1 MHFSH
6 SPAEKTF
13 KNVIFNT
20 GCSNLRPGNKHKNPA
35 VNPDLCLGGRSF
47 LLLVG
52 LLLARVRGH
61 SGHRLLW
68 LHGLHHLLLW
78 FLGDGRQRLLLLR
91 GQGERL
97 QVIATRFGLQVGVV
111 EQETLLLLEL
121 GDFAVHAHRTEPA
134 PGQRGRVFETL
145 EDVPGRNLLFGG
157 YLEALM
163 EERQKS
169 YTPWLD
175 WLNKSY

>member
-1 MHFSH
+1 MHGSR

-20 GCSNLRPGNKHKNPA
+20 GCSNLRSVKKHRNPS

-61 SGHRLLW
+61 SRHSLLR

-111 EQETLLLLEL
+111 EQETLLLLKL
-121 GDFAVHAHRTEPA
+121 GDFAVHAHSTEPA
-134 PGQRGRVFETL
+134 PGQRGGVFETL
-145 EDVPGRNLLFGG
+145 KDVPGRNLLFGR
-157 YLEALM
+157 YLKALIA
-163 EERQKS
+163 ERQKS
-169 YTPWLD
+169 YLTQ
-175 WLNKSY
+175 